1 LLLST
6 IWAAPLCAQIDTAR
20 VDAVFARFS
29 GRNPGCALNLI
40 ANGQSVYEKGYGYAS
55 LELDVPITPR
65 TVFDLGSVSKQFT
78 AMSILLLAQDN
89 KLTLDDDIRKYVP
102 ELPDLGHISLR
113 QLMHHTSGWRDYTD
127 LMALAGWDERD
138 HTTDQDAIDILK
150 RQRALN
156 FPPGSTFRYSN
167 TGYFLMSL
175 VVKRV
180 TGKSL
185 RQFAAERI
193 FGPLGMSDTQF
204 LDDTRQIV
212 PRRATAY
219 TRGFAGWW
227 QVEMS
232 NWDQV
237 GDGAVQTTVDD
248 LAKWD
253 ANFYAPT
260 VGSSQIVEVMA
271 TPGLGHYGFG
281 LWRDEYRHEPVVW
294 HTGAW
299 AGYRAVLMRFPA
311 RHQSIIA
318 LCNASDAHTYQLA
331 TRLANLLIPDT
342 SAVPTYP
349 PVRAQGLTGLYSSDG
364 EGDILDVSQDG
375 DSVVIENGESRHA
388 LVPFAN
394 GRLRDTTDGST
405 YAFEK
410 DRVIVESSGDVPD
423 TMRRVAPFDDHRTGY
438 DGTYRSDDL
447 GETWTVRVKTRTFG
461 DVKLMQEY
469 LLMIHRP
476 HGDDLV
482 FRPLYRDGFMS
493 LDGTPLRFLRDA
505 SGQVTALSITTSGV
519 HDLRFSRDRHVAV
532 RTP

>member
-1 LLLST
+1 M
-6 IWAAPLCAQIDTAR
+6 PLCAQIDTAR
-20 VDAVFARFS
+20 VDAIFARFS

-55 LELDVPITPR
+55 LELDVPITPQ

-102 ELPDLGHISLR
+102 ELPDLGPISLR

-212 PRRATAY
+212 PGRATAY

-237 GDGAVQTTVDD
+237 GDGAVQTTVED
-248 LAKWD
+248 LARWD
-253 ANFYAPT
+253 ANFYTPT
-260 VGSSQIVEVMA
+260 VGGPRIVEVMA

-342 SAVPTYP
+342 SAVTTYP
-349 PVRAQGLTGLYSSDG
+349 PVRVQGATGLYSSDG
-364 EGDILDVSQDG
+364 EGDILDVTQYG
-375 DSVVIENGESRHA
+375 DSVVIENAESRHA

-423 TMRRVAPFDDHRTGY
+423 TMRRVIPEDDTQRTGY
-438 DGTYRSDDL
+438 DGIYRSDEL
-447 GETWTVRVKTRTFG
+447 GQTWTVRVLVIPGTARGFEG
-461 DVKLMQEY
+461 QARVHGLE
-469 LLMIHRP
+469 IHRP
-476 HGDDLV
+476 RGEDLV
-482 FRPLYRDGFMS
+482 LRPLYRDGFLT
-493 LDGTPLRFLRDA
+493 LDGTPVHFLRDA
-505 SGQVTALSITTSGV
+505 SGQITALSITTSGV
-519 HDLRFSRDRHVAV
+519 HDLRFSRDRHVTL